1 MAKLSTIA
9 RNNKR
14 IRKVAANFEERKN
27 LRSIIKKTT
36 DEQARDEALIKLH
49 SRPRNA
55 SYVRIRM
62 RCNSCGR
69 SRGVMSKFGLCRIC
83 LREAFC
89 RGDVPGLTKS
99 SW

>member
-1 MAKLSTIA
+1 MAKKSVIA
-9 RNNKR
+9 RNEQRK
-14 IRKVAANFEERKN
+14 RKVAANFAERKN
-27 LRSIIKKTT
+27 LRLVIKKTD
-36 DEQARDEALIKLH
+36 DENKRDDALLMLH
-49 SRPRNA
+49 SRSRNA
-55 SYVRIRM
+55 SYIRIRM

-89 RGDVPGLTKS
+89 RGDVPGLVKA